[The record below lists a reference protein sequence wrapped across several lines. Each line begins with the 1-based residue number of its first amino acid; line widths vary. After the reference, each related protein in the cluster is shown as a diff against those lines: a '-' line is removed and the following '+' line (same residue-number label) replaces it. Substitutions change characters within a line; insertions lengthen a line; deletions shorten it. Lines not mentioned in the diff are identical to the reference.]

1 MPKLLWV
8 SPLSVHDT
16 SSTSATQMR
25 NMLLSLKARDVDI
38 VGLSA
43 LNFVNEKGTSMFS
56 DLEEKLKSQENS
68 FNLNDNNITFI
79 YVRTKSRHLGDMV
92 SQEQRNFYAKFCSII
107 NAFRPDVVMGSG
119 SDMLSMVC
127 FDEAKRRGIPTAY
140 VLLDGTPRRFNF
152 PNIDVVLT
160 DSRAIANLYAQQYHI
175 NVVVAGSFLP
185 ITSPLLA
192 AKAEEEQKKAEE
204 NEGSASA
211 DATANKDG
219 ADNDKAVKG
228 SEDKKGK
235 AKTAK
240 DDKKEPKRNR
250 ITMINPSLEKGVAI
264 FARLA
269 QLASKDTKGYKFAV
283 YETYEGQFKQQ
294 IEQVHQKGSDKKAFS
309 AADLNKIEVLGPQV
323 KNTEL
328 LATTK
333 LLVVPS
339 LSFEGIV
346 NIAREAIACGI
357 PVLATNQMGLAE
369 SIGEAGVLVEMPAY
383 CIADNRVA
391 PEPEDMANCLKG
403 LQLGLSEDFSERCAN
418 VSKRY
423 DVNLSAN
430 RLALILKPLFDQRA
444 GNNPQL
450 LRNGSLI

>member
-16 SSTSATQMR
+16 ASSSATQMR
-25 NMLLSLKARDVDI
+25 NMLLSLKAREVDI

-56 DLEEKLKSQENS
+56 DLDEKLKSQENS

-79 YVRTKSRHLGDMV
+79 YIRTKSRHLGEMI

-119 SDMLSMVC
+119 TDMLSMVC

-152 PNIDVVLT
+152 PNIDVVIT

-192 AKAEEEQKKAEE
+192 AKTQEKV
-204 NEGSASA
+204 N
-211 DATANKDG
+211 
-219 ADNDKAVKG
+219 
-228 SEDKKGK
+228 
-235 AKTAK
+235 AK
-240 DDKKEPKRNR
+240 DDASENAEASESNDAQQQNAENKAESAKKEKENKRYR
-250 ITMINPSLEKGVAI
+250 ITMINPTLEKGVAI
-264 FARLA
+264 FTRLA
-269 QLASKDTKGYKFAV
+269 QVAAKETKGYKFTV
-283 YETYEGQFKQQ
+283 YETYEGQFKEQ
-294 IEQVHQKGSDKKAFS
+294 IEKVHQKDSDKKAFS
-309 AADLNKIEVLGPQV
+309 NADLNRIEVLGPQTP
-323 KNTEL
+323 NTEIL
-328 LATTK
+328 STTK

-346 NIAREAIACGI
+346 NIARETIASGI

-369 SIGEAGVLVEMPAY
+369 SIGEAGVLVEMPSY
-383 CIADNRVA
+383 CIADSHVA
-391 PEPEDMANCLKG
+391 PDAADMDNCLKG
-403 LQLGLSEDFSERCAN
+403 LHIALNEDFTERCAN
-418 VSKRY
+418 ATKHY
-423 DVNLSAN
+423 DVNISAN
-430 RLALILKPLFDQRA
+430 RLAIILKPLFDQRA

>member
-16 SSTSATQMR
+16 ASSSATQMR

-56 DLEEKLKSQENS
+56 DLDEKLKSPENS

-79 YVRTKSRHLGDMV
+79 YIRTKSRHLGEMI

-119 SDMLSMVC
+119 TDMLSMVC

-175 NVVVAGSFLP
+175 NVVVTGSFLP

-192 AKAEEEQKKAEE
+192 AKAQEAEKAKAEAAAANAEASGSGDSEQQNAEGKSAGAEGDQE
-204 NEGSASA
+204 N
-211 DATANKDG
+211 
-219 ADNDKAVKG
+219 
-228 SEDKKGK
+228 
-235 AKTAK
+235 
-240 DDKKEPKRNR
+240 KRYR
-250 ITMINPSLEKGVAI
+250 ITMINPALEKGVAI
-264 FARLA
+264 FTRLA
-269 QLASKDTKGYKFAV
+269 QVAAKETKGYKFTV
-283 YETYEGQFKQQ
+283 YETYDGQFKEQ
-294 IEQVHQKGSDKKAFS
+294 IEKVHQKDSDKKAFS
-309 AADLNKIEVLGPQV
+309 TADLNRIEVLGPQTP
-323 KNTEL
+323 NTEIL
-328 LATTK
+328 SSTK

-346 NIAREAIACGI
+346 NIARESIASGI

-369 SIGEAGVLVEMPAY
+369 SIGEAGVLVEMPPY
-383 CIADNRVA
+383 CIADSHVA
-391 PEPEDMANCLKG
+391 PEAADMNNCLKG
-403 LQLGLSEDFSERCAN
+403 LQIALNEDFTERCAN
-418 VSKRY
+418 ATKHF
-423 DVNLSAN
+423 DVNISAN
-430 RLALILKPLFDQRA
+430 RLAIILKPLFDQRA

>member
-16 SSTSATQMR
+16 ASSSATQMR

-56 DLEEKLKSQENS
+56 DLDEKLKSQENS

-79 YVRTKSRHLGDMV
+79 YVRTKSRNLGDMV

-119 SDMLSMVC
+119 ADMLSMVC

-152 PNIDVVLT
+152 PNIDVVIS

-175 NVVVAGSFLP
+175 NVVVTGSFLP

-192 AKAEEEQKKAEE
+192 AKAAEQKAAEE
-204 NEGSASA
+204 A
-211 DATANKDG
+211 ANKDAETTDKDQKG
-219 ADNDKAVKG
+219 AEQKGNKSDK
-228 SEDKKGK
+228 S
-235 AKTAK
+235 KT
-240 DDKKEPKRNR
+240 PKRNR
-250 ITMINPSLEKGVAI
+250 ITMINPALDKGVAI
-264 FARLA
+264 FTRLA
-269 QLASKDTKGYKFAV
+269 QMAAKETKGYKFTV

-294 IEQVHQKGSDKKAFS
+294 MEQVHQKNSDKKAFTN
-309 AADLNKIEVLGPQV
+309 ADLNKIEVLGPQV
-323 KNTEL
+323 ANTEL
-328 LATTK
+328 LETTK

-369 SIGEAGVLVEMPAY
+369 SIGEAGVLVEMPSY
-383 CIADNRVA
+383 CIADNRIA
-391 PEPEDMANCLKG
+391 PEPEDMSNCLKG
-403 LQLGLSEDFSERCAN
+403 LQLALSEDFAERCAN
-418 VSKRY
+418 VTKRY

-430 RLALILKPLFDQRA
+430 SLAMILKPLFDQRA